1 MLDTYVTIIGLAMNA
16 PEVRTTAANV
26 KVATFRISGHPRHF
40 DQKSGRWA
48 DSPGLRIRV
57 NCWRRLADNVATSV
71 KSGEPLIVYG
81 RISTRDWVS
90 EDGEN
95 RTNFEVEA
103 VTVGHDLNRGTDSFI
118 KASPEVFGR
127 VADDAEADMRVN
139 GEVTYPLSESVS
151 PEPDGD
157 DADLGVE
164 REAMELLRAAGFG
177 SEPGAEGEDQTDEE
191 GSGSADGSG
200 GSDGRSRRRGRQPVP
215 A

>member
-1 MLDTYVTIIGLAMNA
+1 MLDTYVTIIGLAMTA
-16 PEVRTTAANV
+16 PEVRTTATNI

-40 DQKSGRWA
+40 DQKSGRWV

-57 NCWRRLADNVATSV
+57 NCWRRLADNVAASV
-71 KSGEPLIVYG
+71 RMGEPLIVYG

-103 VTVGHDLNRGTDSFI
+103 VTVGHDLNRGIGEFTRAAAES
-118 KASPEVFGR
+118 FGR

-139 GEVTYPLSESVS
+139 GELTYPASESVS
-151 PEPDGD
+151 PEPEGD

-164 REAMELLRAAGFG
+164 REAMELLRAAGLG
-177 SEPGAEGEDQTDEE
+177 SEPNAEGEEQADEE
-191 GSGSADGSG
+191 GQGTADGSAG
-200 GSDGRSRRRGRQPVP
+200 PDGRSRRRGRQAVP